1 MTFGCFEAQLPFTAV
16 RSPKESPKKTPVIQ
30 LAGMNDWT
38 RVICR
43 SNSVEFESKII
54 WVKNYHEICM
64 LKIHSFLKF
73 SPNFLLH
80 KLHLL
85 QVVFPWVDPGKPG
98 ELQLSRRLSIAF
110 KKGTEPIQA
119 WRSSKSWQR
128 WHLVGFISPYFI
140 HVRIISYLLKVRYL
154 HQTKVCILNVE
165 WD

>member
-1 MTFGCFEAQLPFTAV
+1 MTFGRFEAQLPFTAV
-16 RSPKESPKKTPVIQ
+16 RSPKELPKKTPVIQ

-54 WVKNYHEICM
+54 WVKIYHEIFLCWT
-64 LKIHSFLKF
+64 LTVFSSFPPISSYISYICFRLF
-73 SPNFLLH
+73 SHGSIRESPVNC
-80 KLHLL
+80 
-85 QVVFPWVDPGKPG
+85 
-98 ELQLSRRLSIAF
+98 SRRLSNRF
-110 KKGTEPIQA
+110 KKGMEPIQA

-154 HQTKVCILNVE
+154 HQAKVCILNVE